1 MDTAIWLNLIV
12 FAVAVHSDL
21 GRRKVGPFRV
31 LRPLVTAVVI
41 VPFFLKGLFFSGNAL
56 NLELTGTAIGILL
69 GLLATSPMR
78 FQYDAEESRVFTR
91 AGVIYAAAWGVVTA
105 GKICFS
111 YGAQHWFPRQLG
123 KWMYQNSL
131 TPHSLTAAIICLNI
145 AMMLARVGYIFLR
158 ARRTAR
164 AAGSA
169 TGILRARVPA

>member
-1 MDTAIWLNLIV
+1 MAIWLNLIV
-12 FAVAVHSDL
+12 FAVAVHSDV

-31 LRPLVTAVVI
+31 LRPLVTATAI

-56 NLELTGTAIGILL
+56 KLELAGTAVGILL

-78 FQYDAEESRVFTR
+78 FEYDSAKYRVFTR
-91 AGVIYAAAWGVVTA
+91 AGWIYAGSWGIVTA

-123 KWMYQNSL
+123 KWMYQNGL
-131 TPHSLTAAIICLNI
+131 TANSLTAAIICLNI

-164 AAGSA
+164 AAGSV
-169 TGILRARVPA
+169 TGILRNRVPA